1 MHVNAQVMGNAVHI
15 IFVQTAFLGN
25 QPQLHAA
32 LCQHLPANVVQLS
45 GGHAGLCLGGDF
57 LVGTEY
63 HLINGTLAVGEFSVY
78 RVGSGD
84 VGAVAI
90 HPAAQIQQQEAAI
103 GAGVPVG
110 FIVQHTAVFAASGD
124 GGEGGT
130 LRALVVQHVLVVCL
144 CLIFLHAGGQG
155 GHHGFQPLPCHL
167 DGLGHFCNL
176 VAVLLHP
183 QHRRHPPQIPHGD
196 AGEILLELLCFHQVV
211 VGQVTQPVAV
221 AVKIAR
227 LEIVS
232 VQHILQQRLKPVNKP
247 HVLNAGNLLGFG
259 DSDHL
264 ARPALGAGVC
274 LLDEQHRSAASPCL
288 FHEENHVLP
297 AQTGEIEEILVFF
310 KKIVGIGAAVG
321 SLAGVENQQGV
332 VLHLAEHGLPS
343 CFVIHWNIAPFLSDD
358 PIISRFF
365 QWSNPSS
372 REFPIPSLTAAH
384 PGGYN
389 WH

>member
-1 MHVNAQVMGNAVHI
+1 MYVNAQVMGNAVHI
-15 IFVQTAFLGN
+15 VLVKTLLIGN

-32 LCQHLPANVVQLS
+32 LRQNLLAYFVQLS

-57 LVGTEY
+57 LVGAEY
-63 HLINGTLAVGEFSVY
+63 HLINGALTVGELSVD
-78 RVGSGD
+78 RIGSGD
-84 VGAVAI
+84 VGAVAV
-90 HPAAQIQQQEAAI
+90 HSAAQIQQQQAAI

-110 FIVQHTAVFAASGD
+110 FIVQHTAVFAASGN

-155 GHHGFQPLPCHL
+155 GHDGFQPLPGHI

-196 AGEILLELLCFHQVV
+196 AGEILLELLRFHQIV

-221 AVKIAR
+221 AVKIAH
-227 LEIVS
+227 LKIVPI
-232 VQHILQQRLKPVNKP
+232 QHILQQRLESIQEP
-247 HVLNAGNLLGFG
+247 HIFNAGNLLGLG
-259 DSDHL
+259 DGDHL

-274 LLDEQHRSAASPCL
+274 LLNEQHGRFTSARL

-297 AQTGEIEEILVFF
+297 AQTGEIEEILVFL
-310 KKIVGIGAAVG
+310 KVMVSISAPV
-321 SLAGVENQQGV
+321 Q
-332 VLHLAEHGLPS
+332 
-343 CFVIHWNIAPFLSDD
+343 CFS
-358 PIISRFF
+358 
-365 QWSNPSS
+365 
-372 REFPIPSLTAAH
+372 
-384 PGGYN
+384 
-389 WH
+389 